1 MEGTVGMSS
10 SGVAMD
16 TRFERAAPPNQRY
29 QSSDSAVGRV
39 DLAGV
44 HGTVVELAA
53 ICQAWGAALAELHTE
68 STHRSGAPLASRP
81 LILNPQKLMRSIGR
95 AAKGSGYAAV
105 LEAYYSP
112 DLRAAARE
120 VDERWTEQHWI
131 HGDLIATNVLVEQ
144 TPALRVS
151 FAHLESIGLGDPAW
165 DLASAVD
172 TIIGLSPRWHVLS
185 QPLVDYLIL
194 GYWRAGGPARL
205 YPAMQAVRALAT
217 GLRVAGSENELTGQE
232 SIQEQLA
239 TWLDRAQGH
248 AARVGRLMAV
258 A

>member
-1 MEGTVGMSS
+1 MKS
-10 SGVAMD
+10 SGVAMN
-16 TRFERAAPPNQRY
+16 TRLERVAPPSQRY

-44 HGTVVELAA
+44 RGTVAELAA

-68 STHRSGAPLASRP
+68 STHRSAAPLASRP
-81 LILNPQKLMRSIGR
+81 LILNSQKLMRSIGR

-112 DLRAAARE
+112 DLRAAVRE

-144 TPALRVS
+144 TPALRVN
-151 FAHLESIGLGDPAW
+151 FAHLENIGLGDPAW

-172 TIIGLSPRWHVLS
+172 TILWLSPRWHVLS
-185 QPLVDYLIL
+185 KPLVDYLLL
-194 GYWRAGGPARL
+194 GYWRAGGHARL

-217 GLRVAGSENELTGQE
+217 GLQVAGPEDESTGPE
-232 SIQEQLA
+232 CPRADLA
-239 TWLDRAQGH
+239 IWLDRAR
-248 AARVGRLMAV
+248 AYAERVGCLRAV

>member
-1 MEGTVGMSS
+1 
-10 SGVAMD
+10 MD
-16 TRFERAAPPNQRY
+16 TRFERVAPPSQRY
-29 QSSDSAVGRV
+29 QASDSAVGGV

-44 HGTVVELAA
+44 RGTVAELAA

-68 STHRSGAPLASRP
+68 STHRSAAPLASRP

-105 LEAYYSP
+105 LEAYNSP
-112 DLRAAARE
+112 DLRAAALE

-131 HGDLIATNVLVEQ
+131 HGDLSATNVLVQQ
-144 TPALRVS
+144 TPALRVN
-151 FAHLESIGLGDPAW
+151 FAHLEDLGLGDPAW

-172 TIIGLSPRWHVLS
+172 TIIWLAPRWHVLS
-185 QPLVDYLIL
+185 QPLVDYLLL

-217 GLRVAGSENELTGQE
+217 GLQVAGQENESTWPE
-232 SIQEQLA
+232 YPRTDLA
-239 TWLDRAQGH
+239 VWLDRAREY
-248 AARVGRLMAV
+248 AARVGCLRAV